1 MPNLPLATAL
11 GVVLSGSGHEQ
22 LPEARALL
30 ARREQVLGPLEAR
43 TRAHGLVIKGSLSM
57 PGGFKATF
65 EELHRVGPGKVG
77 PGEERVLFTLT
88 MEGFGSSTQGTDGA
102 LSWTTDPGFGIL
114 VTEGPEQMPVRR
126 MWAIQR
132 SAPWSALYASART
145 LGVVERDGRALYE
158 LEMTPPGAGE
168 KPERW
173 YLDRETN
180 ELARVAVVYP
190 GPTGERLPM
199 EFVLADWRAVDGV
212 LYPHKRTQ
220 EVRVGLPPQDPGAT
234 DSAPKPAEA
243 SAKPTI
249 QIDYACESIR
259 HEALDAARLAPPPD
273 VAEAIRDPSKR
284 AKKPPVDPSV
294 CQVET
299 IASQPAASVRLE
311 IDASKVSDTL
321 AAVFGEVVGTVTE
334 QGVEMTGPPFSRY
347 HRIDTEKQ
355 RIDLEA
361 GIPVKSAIQPSGRVK
376 PSELPGGRVATT
388 WHVGSYHQLQQS
400 YDRLGKWL
408 EDQKLTARGG
418 FWEVYWT
425 DPGLE
430 PDPSTWRT
438 QLLWPVE

>member
-1 MPNLPLATAL
+1 MPSLPIATAL
-11 GVVLSGSGHEQ
+11 GVVLSGSGQDQ

-30 ARREQVLGPLEAR
+30 ERREQALGPLEAR
-43 TRAHGLVIKGSLSM
+43 TRAHGLVITGSLSM
-57 PGGFKATF
+57 PGGFDATF
-65 EELHRVGPGKVG
+65 EELHRVG

-88 MEGFGSSTQGTDGA
+88 MEAFGSSTQGTDGV

-114 VTEGPEQMPVRR
+114 ITEGPEQLPVRR

-132 SAPWSALYASART
+132 SAPWSTLYASART

-158 LEMTPPGAGE
+158 LEMTPPGAEE

-212 LYPHKRTQ
+212 LYPHERAQ
-220 EVRVGLPPQDPGAT
+220 EVLVGLAPQDPGSAT
-234 DSAPKPAEA
+234 SGAEPAEV
-243 SAKPTI
+243 SARPVMRI
-249 QIDYACESIR
+249 EYVCESIR
-259 HEALDAARLAPPPD
+259 HEPLDPARLAPPPD
-273 VAEAIRDPSKR
+273 VAAAILDPAKR

-294 CQVET
+294 CQLET
-299 IASQPAASVRLE
+299 IEGQPVASVRLE
-311 IDASKVSDTL
+311 IDASKVSETL
-321 AAVFGEVVGTVTE
+321 AATFGEIVSVIME

-347 HRIDTEKQ
+347 HRIDTENN
-355 RIDLEA
+355 RIDIEA
-361 GIPVKSAIQPSGRVK
+361 GFPVKSAIRPSGRVK
-376 PSELPGGRVATT
+376 PGELPGGRVATT

-408 EDQKLTARGG
+408 AEQKLTARGG